1 MFATLLALVSGSVCA
16 AVQPG
21 AGAGGAAPA
30 AVKPAADL
38 SAAGLAK
45 ARESAISALLKLQEG
60 EQKDQWPYEGVYRVG
75 GKIPFGYRVGGTA
88 IVVEALVTCP
98 GYAADKARQEAVARS
113 VKFICEG
120 RLDPSMSE
128 KDYDAGYDVR
138 GWGYIHGLRT
148 LCVLKRDASVPEGMA
163 SAVDEAAAWYCEAL
177 QKIEI
182 PEGGGWNYARP
193 AGRTKAA
200 PASPFMTP
208 SALEALF
215 LAKSLGLK
223 VDGAVV
229 TRALDALERSRGR
242 AGAVAYSGLAREAK
256 SDAVPG
262 AVGRMCATES
272 VLILAGRGGADR
284 ARGAVDAFIVHW
296 KWLDQ
301 RRGKPGTH
309 EGPYMIA
316 PYYFMYAHRAAAEA
330 TAMLPANERAEYQK
344 RINELLFSVRADDG
358 SWNDR
363 HFARSAGYGTAMA
376 LLAITMPEAK
386 PVPTWVGGQ

>member
-1 MFATLLALVSGSVCA
+1 MFGI
-16 AVQPG
+16 VQPG
-21 AGAGGAAPA
+21 TVKEPA
-30 AVKPAADL
+30 AAVLEGAKPAVDL
-38 SAAGLAK
+38 SSSGLAK
-45 ARESAISALLKLQEG
+45 ARELAIAALLKLQEG
-60 EQKDQWPYEGVYRVG
+60 ENKDQWPYEGVYRVG

-98 GYAADKARQEAVARS
+98 GYAADKSRQEAVSRS

-120 RLDPSMSE
+120 RNDKEMSE

-148 LCVLKRDASVPEGMA
+148 LCIVKRDGAVPEGMA
-163 SAVDEAAAWYCEAL
+163 SAVDEAAAWYCDAL

-182 PEGGGWNYARP
+182 PESGGWNYARP
-193 AGRTKAA
+193 PGRTKAA
-200 PASPFMTP
+200 PVSPFMTP

-215 LAKSLGLK
+215 LAKSLGMS
-223 VDGAVV
+223 VDPAVV

-242 AGAVAYSGLAREAK
+242 AGAVAYSGAAREAK

-272 VLILAGRGGADR
+272 VLLLAERGGADR

-301 RRGKPGTH
+301 RRAKTGTH
-309 EGPYMIA
+309 VAPYMIA
-316 PYYFMYAHRAAAEA
+316 PYYFMFAHRAAAEA
-330 TAMLPANERAEYQK
+330 TAMLPANEREEYQK
-344 RINELLFSVRADDG
+344 RINELMFSVRSEDG

-363 HFARSAGYGTAMA
+363 HFPRSAGYGTAMA
-376 LLAITMPEAK
+376 LLTMTMPEAK
-386 PVPTWVGGQ
+386 SVPKWETSK